1 MDNKQQIQANNAEL
15 EKHKQDI
22 LSLPM
27 ADDVKNG
34 KYVWK
39 KYEYTPAETIQV
51 INPKS
56 TLTYYKSDSFKV
68 SSDDYNVN
76 SVDISFFN
84 GFTLAVA
91 KYDQYIIND
100 GYVTINGSNIEVVYD
115 KTNAILTVKGVTY
128 SSSDSGT
135 LNYNGVKTYEKEE
148 KIGGLIGYTVSDS
161 ETAYPD
167 GGEKDGFWWEKVE
180 KGVTGIDFGT
190 VTFASTTTDPI
201 IPHSL
206 KKTPTAFCIVPKG
219 EMGEGSFNEI
229 TNFLFYSVKP
239 IKSSYGLYG
248 IWVTHYKNELN
259 NEAVY
264 ETFSHA
270 PTLSSTKISLK
281 GKFLNSYYWFAIA

>member
-1 MDNKQQIQANNAEL
+1 MTQKQQAEQNIL
-15 EKHKQDI
+15 DSEALKQIITELPRSNSWGGSTDI
-22 LSLPM
+22 VATELSQDLVIP
-27 ADDVKNG
+27 A
-34 KYVWK
+34 
-39 KYEYTPAETIQV
+39 YTDAE
-51 INPKS
+51 
-56 TLTYYKSDSFKV
+56 
-68 SSDDYNVN
+68 
-76 SVDISFFN
+76 
-84 GFTLAVA
+84 
-91 KYDQYIIND
+91 
-100 GYVTINGSNIEVVYD
+100 
-115 KTNAILTVKGVTY
+115 LTVK
-128 SSSDSGT
+128 
-135 LNYNGVKTYEKEE
+135 
-148 KIGGLIGYTVSDS
+148 
-161 ETAYPD
+161 
-167 GGEKDGFWWEKVE
+167 KVE

-190 VTFASTTTDPI
+190 VTFASTTSDPI